1 MNLGSLTKSGLTS
14 QLANQVEVDKLTESS
29 KVSPKEQQ
37 QVRKLAEDFE
47 SIFLDIMFQSMRK
60 TVPKS
65 ELVDGGN
72 SEEIFRGMLDS
83 EYAKMMAQENATGI
97 AINIEKELLKSMEN
111 QAASMDQ
118 LQAQKVYRAQSL
130 QQSKNKAKI
139 DNSSS
144 VQADYKPSI
153 ER

>member
-1 MNLGSLTKSGLTS
+1 MNLGSMTKSGLTS
-14 QLANQVEVDKLTESS
+14 QLTNQGKVDKLNKSS
-29 KVSPKEQQ
+29 KVSPKDQQ

-47 SIFLDIMFQSMRK
+47 AIFLDIMFQSMRK

-83 EYAKMMAQENATGI
+83 EYSKMMAQENATGI
-97 AINIEKELLKSMEN
+97 AMNIEKELLKSMEN
-111 QAASMDQ
+111 QAASLDQ
-118 LQAQKVYRAQSL
+118 AQAQKVYRAQSL
-130 QQSKNKAKI
+130 QQPANKAKI
-139 DNSSS
+139 DNSGS
-144 VQADYKPSI
+144 VHVDGNPLV